1 MNKKGYTLIEVIV
14 SIMILSIAS
23 ITLAGTFTTVIRFMS
38 RSNQVKEASNAMFSY
53 IEGSTDA
60 EAREKVKVKEPSNK
74 EITYNIK
81 VGDKSIQVKGMYNAY
96 YVDNDSDIELKNMIN
111 NKNLKVS
118 ESPAYIDIQAFAKD
132 LLEKTSSYEINPEI
146 CTVDVLSNN
155 KCDSVGFN
163 EGGVW
168 ERLYQNKDFV
178 KFSNDLLPEALKN
191 QNLYISAFYPWEMS
205 NTNKGI
211 DHGGVLIYLGIERGT
226 VMPSIGATEIINVIY
241 DYDENVWYYNPSDI
255 ITLKYDYTANNGESN
270 LLINGINNSYKN
282 WSEFKA
288 SITKSGSKWLK
299 LDKDKIYLPNENY
312 WVSVDT
318 TK

>member
-74 EITYNIK
+74 EVTYNIK
-81 VGDKSIQVKGMYNAY
+81 AGDKSIPVKGMYNAY

-168 ERLYQNKDFV
+168 EKLYQNKDFV

-191 QNLYISAFYPWEMS
+191 KNLYISAFYPWEMP
-205 NTNKGI
+205 NRNGEI

-226 VMPSIGATEIINVIY
+226 VIPIGATEYINVIY
-241 DYDENVWYYNPSDI
+241 DYDEDVWYYYPNG
-255 ITLKYDYTANNGESN
+255 TLMIKFDYTSENGKSN
-270 LLINGINNSYKN
+270 LVIDGNNQYQN
-282 WSEFKA
+282 WTEFKA
-288 SITKSGSKWLK
+288 NITQSGSKWLK
-299 LDKDKIYLPNENY
+299 LDKDKIYQSNENY

-318 TK
+318 SK